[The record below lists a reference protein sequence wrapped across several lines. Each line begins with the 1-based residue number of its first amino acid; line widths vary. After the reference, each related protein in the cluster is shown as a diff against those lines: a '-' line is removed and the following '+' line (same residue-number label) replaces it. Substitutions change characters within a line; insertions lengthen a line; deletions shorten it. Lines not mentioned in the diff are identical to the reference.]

1 MTSLLGVSRSLSCGG
16 RLSCAARTFYQW
28 VVHGVDPNFFYGSLP
43 PGLTPRPP
51 DPDMDVLQ
59 RRVRSR
65 LLPPAESPRLARFC
79 PPTTR
84 SRLFARVCGPGRCSA
99 VSRDDYRAVH
109 GADRREYLC
118 RAKFQYRGVDA

>member
-65 LLPPAESPRLARFC
+65 LLPPAQSPHRQLK
-79 PPTTR
+79 
-84 SRLFARVCGPGRCSA
+84 L
-99 VSRDDYRAVH
+99 H
-109 GADRREYLC
+109 
-118 RAKFQYRGVDA
+118 RAKWVSNETRGSPLCDCVFPVICRPGSEDPKR